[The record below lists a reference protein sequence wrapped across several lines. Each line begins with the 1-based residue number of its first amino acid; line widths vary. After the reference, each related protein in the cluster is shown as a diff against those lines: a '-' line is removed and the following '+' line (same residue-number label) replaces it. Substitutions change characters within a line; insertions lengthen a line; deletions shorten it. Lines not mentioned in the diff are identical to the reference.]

1 MKTFSIYSKNT
12 DQNNTNPTDLI
23 ILKDGFCVEAF
34 IFGPLW
40 ALYKKLWI
48 IGIISV
54 LILTVSYNINN
65 IYSSLLSDFIE
76 ELVLFAYGFLAYD
89 ILDYKLNKT
98 GYKLQ
103 DIVIANS
110 HEEAELIH
118 LRKIN
123 NNQDYVQSR

>member
-1 MKTFSIYSKNT
+1 MKTFSIYSKNSSP
-12 DQNNTNPTDLI
+12 NDLI

-48 IGIISV
+48 IGLISIF
-54 LILTVSYNINN
+54 ILTVSYNINN
-65 IYSSLLSDFIE
+65 IYSGLLSSFIE
-76 ELVLFAYGFLAYD
+76 EMVVFVYGFLAYD

-103 DIVIANS
+103 DIIMADS
-110 HEEAELIH
+110 CQEAELIH

-123 NNQDYVQSR
+123 NGPYDVRSK